1 MNQGLGAMAMED
13 QGMEDPR
20 MGGGMEPSMEP
31 GMEGGGGIP
40 PDVVEDVVQLLLQ
53 GATPQDLIN
62 GGIPPEVI
70 EAAIAILEA
79 QQQEAGLPQEM
90 GPPPQEVMGQGLAS
104 QAF

>member
-1 MNQGLGAMAMED
+1 MNQGLGATAMED

-20 MGGGMEPSMEP
+20 MGGMEPDM
-31 GMEGGGGIP
+31 GGGGIP
-40 PDVVEDVVQLLLQ
+40 PDVIEDVIQLLLQ

-70 EAAIAILEA
+70 EEAIAILEA
-79 QQQEAGLPQEM
+79 QQQEADMPQEL

>member
-1 MNQGLGAMAMED
+1 MNRGLGATAV
-13 QGMEDPR
+13 EDPG
-20 MGGGMEPSMEP
+20 MMDSGMEPSMDP
-31 GMEGGGGIP
+31 TGGIP
-40 PDVVEDVVQLLLQ
+40 PDVIEDVVQLLLQ

-79 QQQEAGLPQEM
+79 RQQEAGLPQEL
-90 GPPPQEVMGQGLAS
+90 GPPPQEVVGQGLAS